1 MRKGGRVVAGEVST
15 SDVGTPQAPPA
26 SDGGATRLL
35 RRARFQPL
43 LLVGAAVTVA
53 PTLYVAQAPPWAF
66 AYVAVTALVGLAM
79 WGRSQV
85 RPLFTRQHHA
95 ASLGMTVLGV
105 GGLLVVLVGAGW
117 STAPELVM
125 LITALGAVVAVAPD
139 RRIVWVFQVVIVT
152 LLFAALRVGLGSWI
166 IAALVSVQVVTIM
179 VVVDTFSQR
188 LYAVRVAEQ
197 EARLAAE
204 RRGEL
209 LEAVRQLPRGSV
221 HGAEQ
226 AAVATLRE
234 LAFDVAAVVRVDG
247 DHLWERVISGVAP
260 IGGPVTRGR
269 GLAWQAVMED
279 RTLVTDRYGDTTNQ
293 LPGREFLKGV
303 VATPIRIEG
312 QPVGALAG
320 GRRVAWRPSDD
331 EVEIVEVMAAH
342 LGSVMANRA
351 TVLRQQELLEQA
363 ARLDQMGRGLLEAV
377 SEEVRDPLTVLRLG
391 AQTLMDHAADL
402 DDDDR
407 VRLLRRLRSESEEL
421 RLVIDTILDFSRFH
435 ERRAEPQPEEVL
447 LDPLLRSSG
456 IVVEDG
462 WADADRGAGVG
473 DLVVLLDRELAVSGL
488 ALLVA
493 SVRVRTGHPMAVR
506 LTRSA
511 AGDEVGLA
519 FPAGRFARGASVLV
533 GVATQ
538 LLTSAGARVEVSERT
553 DRARLW
559 LRLAQETPDESPGG
573 VRR

>member
-1 MRKGGRVVAGEVST
+1 MVAGEVPTTDAGASQ
-15 SDVGTPQAPPA
+15 PPPA
-26 SDGGATRLL
+26 SEGGAIRLL

-43 LLVGAAVTVA
+43 LLVGAAVTVV
-53 PTLYVAQAPPWAF
+53 PTLYVARAPWWAF
-66 AYVAVTALVGLAM
+66 AYVGGAGLAALAM
-79 WGRSQV
+79 WARARV
-85 RPLFTRQHHA
+85 RPLFTRQRQA
-95 ASLGMTVLGV
+95 ASLAMTLLGI

-117 STAPELVM
+117 STAPELV
-125 LITALGAVVAVAPD
+125 LLVTALGAVVAVAPE
-139 RRIVWVFQVVIVT
+139 RRVAWVFQVVIVT
-152 LLFAALRVGLGSWI
+152 VLFAALGVGLGSWL
-166 IAALVSVQVVTIM
+166 IAALVTVQVVTIM
-179 VVVDTFSQR
+179 LVVDTFSQR
-188 LYAVRVAEQ
+188 LFAVRAAEQ

-209 LEAVRQLPRGSV
+209 LDAVRHLPRGSV

-269 GLAWQAVMED
+269 GLAWQAVVED

-293 LPGREFLKGV
+293 LPGREFLRGV
-303 VATPIRIEG
+303 VASPIRIEG
-312 QPVGALAG
+312 RPVGALAG
-320 GRRVAWRPSDD
+320 GRRVAWRPTDD

-351 TVLRQQELLEQA
+351 TVLRQQELLEHA
-363 ARLDQMGRGLLEAV
+363 ARLDQMGKGLLEAV

-402 DDDDR
+402 EDEER

-435 ERRAEPQPEEVL
+435 ERRAEPQPEPVL
-447 LDPLLRSSG
+447 LEPLLRSSG
-456 IVVEDG
+456 LLVEDG
-462 WADADRGAGVG
+462 RVDAVVGTGVG
-473 DLVVLLDRELAVSGL
+473 ELVVLLDRELAVSGL

-493 SVRVRTGHPMAVR
+493 SVRARTEHPLAVR
-506 LTRSA
+506 LVRSA
-511 AGDEVGLA
+511 ARDEVGVA
-519 FPAGRFARGASVLV
+519 FPAGRFARGASVLN
-533 GVATQ
+533 GVAIQ
-538 LLTSAGARVEVSERT
+538 LLTSAGVRAEVNERS

-559 LRLAQETPDESPGG
+559 LRLAQEAPDEPRGG
-573 VRR
+573 VVT

>member
-1 MRKGGRVVAGEVST
+1 MVAGEVPT
-15 SDVGTPQAPPA
+15 SDAGASQPPPV
-26 SDGGATRLL
+26 SEGGATRLL

-53 PTLYVAQAPPWAF
+53 PTLYVARAPWWSF
-66 AYVAVTALVGLAM
+66 AYVGGAGLAALAM
-79 WGRSQV
+79 WARARV
-85 RPLFTRQHHA
+85 RPLFTRQRQA
-95 ASLGMTVLGV
+95 ASLAMTLLGI

-125 LITALGAVVAVAPD
+125 LITALGAVVAVAPE
-139 RRIVWVFQVVIVT
+139 RRVAWVFQVVIVT
-152 LLFAALRVGLGSWI
+152 VLFAALGIGLGSWI
-166 IAALVSVQVVTIM
+166 IAALVTLQVVTIM
-179 VVVDTFSQR
+179 LVVDTFSQR
-188 LYAVRVAEQ
+188 LFAVRAAEQ

-209 LEAVRQLPRGSV
+209 LDAVRHLPRGSV

-269 GLAWQAVMED
+269 GLAWQAVVED

-293 LPGREFLKGV
+293 LPGREFLRGV

-312 QPVGALAG
+312 RPVGALAG

-363 ARLDQMGRGLLEAV
+363 ARLDQMGKGLLEAV
-377 SEEVRDPLTVLRLG
+377 SEEVRDPLTVLRVG
-391 AQTLMDHAADL
+391 AQTLMNHAADL
-402 DDDDR
+402 EDEER

-435 ERRAEPQPEEVL
+435 ERRAEPQPEPVL
-447 LDPLLRSSG
+447 LEPLLRSSG
-456 IVVEDG
+456 LVVEDG
-462 WADADRGAGVG
+462 RVDAVVGTGVG
-473 DLVVLLDRELAVSGL
+473 ELVVLLDRELAVSGL

-493 SVRVRTGHPMAVR
+493 SVRARTEHPLAVR
-506 LTRSA
+506 LIRSA
-511 AGDEVGLA
+511 ARDELGVV
-519 FPAGRFARGASVLV
+519 FPAGRLARGASVLN
-533 GVATQ
+533 GVAIQ
-538 LLTSAGARVEVSERT
+538 LLTSAGARAEVNERT
-553 DRARLW
+553 ERARLW
-559 LRLAQETPDESPGG
+559 LRLVQEAPDDPPGG
-573 VRR
+573 VVT